1 MRNLIERISKMEQK
15 REPAKLHIEVF
26 IIAADENWERRAV
39 GDDVIEIVIG
49 GHDTPPNPTSKAVST
64 DS

>member
-15 REPAKLHIEVF
+15 REPAKLQTEVF
-26 IIAADENWERRAV
+26 IVGENWERRAV